1 MCVLTG
7 DEIRRELA
15 AGTLRIEPLRD
26 DQIGAAS
33 VDLHLGSE
41 LRVPEP
47 PADGLIHLT
56 DESDPAQFTR
66 LVKINGHYVLGPGET
81 IHGVTLERLYLPP
94 NLCGWLE
101 GRSRTARF
109 GLTVHTSSGFV
120 HPGVR
125 NHQVL
130 EMTNVSGVALALH
143 AGIRI
148 CQIVLERT
156 EGHAVYGGRFAS
168 QSAP

>member
-15 AGTLRIEPLRD
+15 AGRLRIEPLGE

-33 VDLHLGSE
+33 VDLRLGSE
-41 LRVPEP
+41 LRVLEAP
-47 PADGLIHLT
+47 DGALVHLNE
-56 DESDPAQFTR
+56 DSDPNQHTR
-66 LVKINGHYVLGPGET
+66 LITIRDHYVLQPGET
-81 IHGVTLERLYLPP
+81 VHGITAERLFLPSD
-94 NLCGWLE
+94 LCGWLE

-120 HPGVR
+120 QPGVS

-130 EMTNVSGVALALH
+130 EMTNVSRVPMALY
-143 AGIRI
+143 AGTRI
-148 CQIVLERT
+148 CQVVLERT
-156 EGHAVYGGRFAS
+156 EGHAVYEGRFAS